1 MTALLEVDRL
11 TIDAR
16 RDDGGLTPIVK
27 GVSFSVKRGEVVALI
42 GESGSGK
49 TTIALSALGYAKPG
63 LEFTGGEVRL
73 DGRDVISMPREEQRA
88 LRGQRVAYLAQSA
101 AATFNPALTIG
112 EQVTESPV
120 LHGQLSRE
128 NADHRA
134 EELYRALELPDP
146 DRLGKRYPH
155 QVSGGQLQRLMA
167 AMALC
172 GKPDLLILDEPTTAL
187 DVTTQIEV
195 LKAFKSVIKK
205 EGSAAIYVTHDL
217 SVVAQIADHI
227 VVLYAGDVQ
236 EHGTADQVINRPTHD
251 YTRRLMA
258 AVRPPP
264 AAGQG
269 DESSDAHRRDAPAL
283 EVRDVTAGYGKRR
296 NGAPALK
303 VLRDVNVAVQRGH
316 TVGVI
321 GESGCGKSTLARV
334 MSGLLPASEGEVL
347 LDGDALPPSLRQR
360 DRSELQ
366 KVQFV
371 FQMADTALNPRQRID
386 HILGRPLE
394 FYLGLK
400 GEAKRKR
407 IGELLHMVE
416 LPQEFAGRYPE
427 ELSGGQK
434 QRVNLARALAASPEV
449 LLCDEVISAL
459 DTIVGANVI
468 ELLKRLRRQT
478 GVSFVFIS
486 HDLSTIASFADEI
499 VVLYAGRVVE
509 QGPTD
514 RVLSP
519 PYHPYTRLL
528 ISSVPELRIGWLEQA
543 MQTQEAKAG
552 IDRVVRLTEVGCPF
566 YDRCPAGGRG
576 HLRPGDPSHPASRR
590 SACHRMPSERGGV
603 HALKVQARACRT
615 SAGTCAEQT
624 PARAPHDTTPVLG
637 SSPLRGRRRPDR
649 LDTGQGIPHR
659 KAMAHG
665 PRPA

>member
-1 MTALLEVDRL
+1 MPPLLEVDNL

-16 RDDGGLTPIVK
+16 TDDGHVVPIVK
-27 GVSFSVKRGEVVALI
+27 GVSFSVQRGEVVALI

-49 TTIALSALGYAKPG
+49 TTIALSSLGYTKPG

-73 DGRDVISMPREEQRA
+73 DGENVITMSPDVIRA

-112 EQVTESPV
+112 EQVTESAI
-120 LHGQLSRE
+120 LHGALTSAE
-128 NADHRA
+128 ANTRA
-134 EELYRALELPDP
+134 TELYRALDLPDP
-146 DRLGKRYPH
+146 ERLGRRYPH

-172 GKPDLLILDEPTTAL
+172 GKPDLLVLDEPTTAL

-195 LKAFKSVIKK
+195 LKAFKSVIRQ
-205 EGSAAIYVTHDL
+205 EGAAAIYVTHDL
-217 SVVAQIADHI
+217 SVVAQIADRI
-227 VVLYAGDVQ
+227 VVLYAGDIQ
-236 EHGTADQVINRPTHD
+236 EYGSADQVINEPSHD

-269 DESSDAHRRDAPAL
+269 DELSGEHERDAPAL
-283 EVRDVTAGYGKRR
+283 EVKSITAGYGRGKG
-296 NGAPALK
+296 GAPRVT
-303 VLRDVNVAVQRGH
+303 VLRDVNVAIERGH

-334 MSGLLPASEGEVL
+334 MAGLLPASSGEVNL
-347 LDGDALPPSLRQR
+347 SGKPLSPSLHE
-360 DRSELQ
+360 RSRAELQ

-386 HILGRPLE
+386 QILGRPIE

-400 GEAKRKR
+400 GDQKRRR
-407 IGELLHMVE
+407 INELLQMVE
-416 LPQEFAGRYPE
+416 LPVEFAGRYPE

-468 ELLKRLRRQT
+468 ELLKRLREQT

-486 HDLSTIASFADEI
+486 HDLSTVASFADEI

-514 RVLSP
+514 KVLSP

-528 ISSVPELRIGWLEQA
+528 IASVPELRIGWLEETMA
-543 MQTQEAKAG
+543 TQEAQAG
-552 IDRVVRLTEVGCPF
+552 IDRGVTLTDVGCPF
-566 YDRCPAGGRG
+566 FDRCPVAIPGTCDTEDPPQRQGELG
-576 HLRPGDPSHPASRR
+576 HVIQ
-590 SACHRMPSERGGV
+590 CHRSEDEF
-603 HALKVQARACRT
+603 Q
-615 SAGTCAEQT
+615 
-624 PARAPHDTTPVLG
+624 
-637 SSPLRGRRRPDR
+637 
-649 LDTGQGIPHR
+649 
-659 KAMAHG
+659 
-665 PRPA
+665 

>member
-1 MTALLEVDRL
+1 MSALLEVDDL
-11 TIDAR
+11 KISAR
-16 RDDGGLTPIVK
+16 RDDDSLLPIVK
-27 GVSFSVKRGEVVALI
+27 GVSFNVARGEVVALI

-49 TTIALSALGYAKPG
+49 TTIALSALGYTKPG
-63 LEFTGGEVRL
+63 LEFAGGEVRL
-73 DGRDVISMPREEQRA
+73 ENEDGITMESNQLRD

-112 EQVTESPV
+112 EQVTESCV
-120 LHGQLSRE
+120 LHGILDQE
-128 NADHRA
+128 QANERA
-134 EELYRALELPDP
+134 ETLYRALELPDP

-172 GKPDLLILDEPTTAL
+172 GKPDLLVLDEPTTAL

-195 LKAFKSVIKK
+195 LKAFKSVIKQ

-227 VVLYAGDVQ
+227 VVLYAGEVQ
-236 EHGTADQVINRPTHD
+236 EHGSAEQVVNQPTHD
-251 YTRRLMA
+251 YTRRLMR

-269 DESSDAHRRDAPAL
+269 DEMLGEHKRDVPAL
-283 EVRDVTAGYGKRR
+283 KVKDITAGYGRKR
-296 NGAPALK
+296 NGVPAIT
-303 VLRDVNVAVQRGH
+303 VLRDVNVSIERGH
-316 TVGVI
+316 NVGVI

-334 MSGLLPASEGEVL
+334 MAGLLPAAHGQVL
-347 LDGDALPPSLRQR
+347 LDGNDLHPALQKR

-366 KVQFV
+366 KIQFV

-400 GEAKRKR
+400 GKEKRRR
-407 IGELLHMVE
+407 IMELLDMVE
-416 LPQEFAGRYPE
+416 LPQDFAGRYPE

-459 DTIVGANVI
+459 DSIVGANVI
-468 ELLKRLRRQT
+468 ELLKRLRKQT

-486 HDLSTIASFADEI
+486 HDLSTVASFADEI

-509 QGPTD
+509 QGPVD
-514 RVLSP
+514 QVLSP

-528 ISSVPELRIGWLEQA
+528 ISSVPELRVGWLEEA
-543 MQTQEAKAG
+543 MQTQEAQAG
-552 IDRVVRLTEVGCPF
+552 IDRVVQLTETGCPF
-566 YDRCPAGGRG
+566 FDRCPLAIEGTCDRETAPIRDLGDG
-576 HLRPGDPSHPASRR
+576 HLIE
-590 SACHRMPSERGGV
+590 CHRSEEEFV
-603 HALKVQARACRT
+603 H
-615 SAGTCAEQT
+615 
-624 PARAPHDTTPVLG
+624 
-637 SSPLRGRRRPDR
+637 
-649 LDTGQGIPHR
+649 
-659 KAMAHG
+659 
-665 PRPA
+665 

>member
-1 MTALLEVDRL
+1 MSVLLEVDDL
-11 TIDAR
+11 KISAR
-16 RDDGGLTPIVK
+16 RDDDSLLPIVK
-27 GVSFSVKRGEVVALI
+27 GVSFNVARGEVVALI

-49 TTIALSALGYAKPG
+49 TTIALSALGYTKPG
-63 LEFTGGEVRL
+63 LEFAGGEVRL
-73 DGRDVISMPREEQRA
+73 ESEDVITMESNQLRA

-112 EQVTESPV
+112 EQVTESCV
-120 LHGQLSRE
+120 LHGILDQKQANE
-128 NADHRA
+128 RA
-134 EELYRALELPDP
+134 ETLYRALELPDP

-172 GKPDLLILDEPTTAL
+172 GKPDLLVLDEPTTAL

-195 LKAFKSVIKK
+195 LKAFKSVIKQ

-227 VVLYAGDVQ
+227 VVLYAGEVQ
-236 EHGTADQVINRPTHD
+236 EHGSAEQVVNQPTHD
-251 YTRRLMA
+251 YTRRLMH

-269 DESSDAHRRDAPAL
+269 DETLGEHKRDVPAL
-283 EVRDVTAGYGKRR
+283 KVKDITAGYGRKR
-296 NGAPALK
+296 NGVPAIT
-303 VLRDVNVAVQRGH
+303 VLRDVNVSIERGH

-334 MSGLLPASEGEVL
+334 MAGLLPAAHGQVL
-347 LDGDALPPSLRQR
+347 LDGNDLQPALQKR

-366 KVQFV
+366 KIQFV

-400 GEAKRKR
+400 GKEKRRR
-407 IGELLHMVE
+407 IMELLDMVE
-416 LPQEFAGRYPE
+416 LPQDFAGRYPE

-459 DTIVGANVI
+459 DSIVGANVI
-468 ELLKRLRRQT
+468 ELLKRLRKQT

-486 HDLSTIASFADEI
+486 HDLSTVASFADEI

-509 QGPTD
+509 QGPVD
-514 RVLSP
+514 QVLSP

-528 ISSVPELRIGWLEQA
+528 ISSVPELRVGWLEET
-543 MQTQEAKAG
+543 MQTQEAQAG
-552 IDRVVRLTEVGCPF
+552 IDRVVQLTEIGCPF
-566 YDRCPAGGRG
+566 FDRCPLAIEGTCDRETAPIRDLGDG
-576 HLRPGDPSHPASRR
+576 HLIE
-590 SACHRMPSERGGV
+590 CHRSEEEFV
-603 HALKVQARACRT
+603 H
-615 SAGTCAEQT
+615 
-624 PARAPHDTTPVLG
+624 
-637 SSPLRGRRRPDR
+637 
-649 LDTGQGIPHR
+649 
-659 KAMAHG
+659 
-665 PRPA
+665 

>member
-1 MTALLEVDRL
+1 MSVLLEVDDL
-11 TIDAR
+11 KISAR
-16 RDDGGLTPIVK
+16 RDDDSLLPIVK
-27 GVSFSVKRGEVVALI
+27 GVSFNVARGEVVALI

-49 TTIALSALGYAKPG
+49 TTIALSALGYTKPG
-63 LEFTGGEVRL
+63 LEFAGGEVRL
-73 DGRDVISMPREEQRA
+73 ESEDVITMESNQLRA

-112 EQVTESPV
+112 EQVTESCV
-120 LHGQLSRE
+120 LHGILDQKQANE
-128 NADHRA
+128 RA
-134 EELYRALELPDP
+134 ETLYRALELPDP

-172 GKPDLLILDEPTTAL
+172 GKPDLLVLDEPTTAL

-195 LKAFKSVIKK
+195 LKAFKSVIKQ

-227 VVLYAGDVQ
+227 VVLYAGEVQ
-236 EHGTADQVINRPTHD
+236 EHGSSEQVVNQPTHD
-251 YTRRLMA
+251 YTRRLMH

-269 DESSDAHRRDAPAL
+269 DETLGEHKRDVPAL
-283 EVRDVTAGYGKRR
+283 KVKDITAGYGRKR
-296 NGAPALK
+296 NGVPAIT
-303 VLRDVNVAVQRGH
+303 VLRDVNVSIERGH

-334 MSGLLPASEGEVL
+334 MAGLLPAAHGQVL
-347 LDGDALPPSLRQR
+347 LDGNDLQPALQKR

-366 KVQFV
+366 KIQFV

-400 GEAKRKR
+400 GKEKRRR
-407 IGELLHMVE
+407 IMELLDMVE
-416 LPQEFAGRYPE
+416 LPQDFAGRYPE

-459 DTIVGANVI
+459 DSIVGANVI
-468 ELLKRLRRQT
+468 ELLKRLRKQT

-486 HDLSTIASFADEI
+486 HDLSTVASFADEI

-509 QGPTD
+509 QGPVD
-514 RVLSP
+514 QVLSP

-528 ISSVPELRIGWLEQA
+528 ISSVPELRVGWLEEA
-543 MQTQEAKAG
+543 MQTQEAQAG
-552 IDRVVRLTEVGCPF
+552 IDRVVQLTEIGCPF
-566 YDRCPAGGRG
+566 FDRCPLAIEGTCDRETAPIRDLGDG
-576 HLRPGDPSHPASRR
+576 HLIE
-590 SACHRMPSERGGV
+590 CHRSEEEFV
-603 HALKVQARACRT
+603 H
-615 SAGTCAEQT
+615 
-624 PARAPHDTTPVLG
+624 
-637 SSPLRGRRRPDR
+637 
-649 LDTGQGIPHR
+649 
-659 KAMAHG
+659 
-665 PRPA
+665 

>member
-1 MTALLEVDRL
+1 MPALLEVDRL
-11 TIDAR
+11 RIDAR
-16 RDDGGLTPIVK
+16 NDDDSLSPIVK
-27 GVSFSVKRGEVVALI
+27 GVSFKVERGEVVALI

-73 DGRDVISMPREEQRA
+73 HGRDVISMPPDEQRA

-112 EQVTESPV
+112 EQVTESPI

-128 NADHRA
+128 EADRRA

-146 DRLGKRYPH
+146 DRMGKRYPH

-195 LKAFKSVIKK
+195 LKAFKSVIRQ
-205 EGSAAIYVTHDL
+205 EGAAAVYVTHDL

-227 VVLYAGDVQ
+227 VVLYAGDIQ
-236 EHGTADQVINRPTHD
+236 EQGTADQIVNQPAHD

-269 DESSDAHRRDAPAL
+269 DETSVEHERDAPAL
-283 EVRDVTAGYGKRR
+283 EVRNVTAGYGK
-296 NGAPALK
+296 GTAAVK
-303 VLRDVNVAVQRGH
+303 VLRDVNLTVHRGH

-334 MSGLLPASEGEVL
+334 MSGLLPAREGEVL
-347 LDGDALPPSLRQR
+347 LDGQRLQPSLR
-360 DRSELQ
+360 DRARGELQ

-386 HILGRPLE
+386 HIVGRPIE

-400 GEAKRKR
+400 GEEKRRR
-407 IGELLHMVE
+407 IGELLQMVE
-416 LPQEFAGRYPE
+416 LPAEFAGRYPE

-468 ELLKRLRRQT
+468 ELLKRLRKQT

-509 QGPTD
+509 QGKTD
-514 RVLSP
+514 QVLSP

-528 ISSVPELRIGWLEQA
+528 IASVPELRIGWLEET
-543 MQTQEAKAG
+543 METQEAQAG
-552 IDRVVRLTEVGCPF
+552 IDRVVKLTDIGCPF
-566 YDRCPAGGRG
+566 FDRCPLAIEGTCDLETPPTRSLGGG
-576 HLRPGDPSHPASRR
+576 HTIE
-590 SACHRMPSERGGV
+590 CHRSEEEFV
-603 HALKVQARACRT
+603 N
-615 SAGTCAEQT
+615 
-624 PARAPHDTTPVLG
+624 
-637 SSPLRGRRRPDR
+637 
-649 LDTGQGIPHR
+649 
-659 KAMAHG
+659 
-665 PRPA
+665 

>member
-1 MTALLEVDRL
+1 MSVLLEVDHL
-11 TIDAR
+11 KISAR
-16 RDDGGLTPIVK
+16 KDDDNLTPIVK
-27 GVSFSVKRGEVVALI
+27 GVSFNVARGEVIALI

-49 TTIALSALGYAKPG
+49 TTIALAALGYTKPG
-63 LEFTGGEVRL
+63 LEFTGGQVRL
-73 DGRDVISMPREEQRA
+73 EGEDVITMASDQLRA

-112 EQVTESPV
+112 EQVTESCV
-120 LHGQLSRE
+120 LHGILNQE
-128 NADHRA
+128 QANERA
-134 EELYRALELPDP
+134 EFLYRALELPDP

-167 AMALC
+167 ATALC
-172 GKPDLLILDEPTTAL
+172 GKPDLLVLDEPTTAL

-195 LKAFKSVIKK
+195 LKAFKSVIKQ

-227 VVLYAGDVQ
+227 VVLYAGEVQ
-236 EHGTADQVINRPTHD
+236 EHGSAEQVVSHPGHD
-251 YTRRLMA
+251 YTRRLMH

-269 DESSDAHRRDAPAL
+269 EETSSEHRREDPAL
-283 EVRDVTAGYGKRR
+283 EVIDIVAGYGKARD
-296 NGAPALK
+296 GTPAIT
-303 VLRDVNVAVQRGH
+303 VLRDVNVSIERGH

-334 MSGLLPASEGEVL
+334 MAGLLPAAQGKVL
-347 LDGDALPPSLRQR
+347 LDGDTLQPTLEKRS
-360 DRSELQ
+360 RSELQ

-400 GEAKRKR
+400 GKEKRRR
-407 IGELLHMVE
+407 IGELLQMVE

-459 DTIVGANVI
+459 DSIVGANVI
-468 ELLKRLRRQT
+468 ELLKRLRKQT

-486 HDLSTIASFADEI
+486 HDLSTVASFADEI
-499 VVLYAGRVVE
+499 VVLYAGRVME
-509 QGPTD
+509 KGTTD
-514 RVLSP
+514 AVLSP

-528 ISSVPELRIGWLEQA
+528 ISSVPELRVGWLEET
-543 MQTQEAKAG
+543 MQTQEAQAG
-552 IDRVVRLTEVGCPF
+552 IDRVVTLTDTGCPF
-566 YDRCPAGGRG
+566 FDRCPLAIRDTCDRETAPARQLGAG
-576 HLRPGDPSHPASRR
+576 HAIE
-590 SACHRMPSERGGV
+590 CHRSEAEFV
-603 HALKVQARACRT
+603 H
-615 SAGTCAEQT
+615 
-624 PARAPHDTTPVLG
+624 
-637 SSPLRGRRRPDR
+637 
-649 LDTGQGIPHR
+649 
-659 KAMAHG
+659 
-665 PRPA
+665 

>member
-1 MTALLEVDRL
+1 MSVLLEVDDL
-11 TIDAR
+11 KISAR
-16 RDDGGLTPIVK
+16 RDDDSLLPIVK
-27 GVSFSVKRGEVVALI
+27 GVSFNVARGEVVALI

-49 TTIALSALGYAKPG
+49 TTIALSALGYTKPG
-63 LEFTGGEVRL
+63 LEFAGGEVRL
-73 DGRDVISMPREEQRA
+73 ESEDVITMESNQLRV

-112 EQVTESPV
+112 EQVTESCV
-120 LHGQLSRE
+120 LHGILNQE
-128 NADHRA
+128 QANERA
-134 EELYRALELPDP
+134 ETLYRALELPDP

-172 GKPDLLILDEPTTAL
+172 GKPDLLVLDEPTTAL

-195 LKAFKSVIKK
+195 LKAFKSVIKQ

-227 VVLYAGDVQ
+227 VVLYAGEVQ
-236 EHGTADQVINRPTHD
+236 EHGSAEQVVNQPTHD
-251 YTRRLMA
+251 YTRRLMH

-269 DESSDAHRRDAPAL
+269 DETLGEHKRDVPAL
-283 EVRDVTAGYGKRR
+283 KVKDITAGYGRKR
-296 NGAPALK
+296 NGVPAIT
-303 VLRDVNVAVQRGH
+303 VLRDVNVSIERGH

-334 MSGLLPASEGEVL
+334 MAGLLPAAHGQVL
-347 LDGDALPPSLRQR
+347 LDGNDLQPALQKR

-366 KVQFV
+366 KIQFV

-400 GEAKRKR
+400 GKEKRRR
-407 IGELLHMVE
+407 IMELLDMVE
-416 LPQEFAGRYPE
+416 LPQDFAGRYPE

-459 DTIVGANVI
+459 DSIVGANVI
-468 ELLKRLRRQT
+468 ELLKRLRKQT

-486 HDLSTIASFADEI
+486 HDLSTVASFADEI

-509 QGPTD
+509 QGPVD
-514 RVLSP
+514 QVLSP

-528 ISSVPELRIGWLEQA
+528 ISSVPELRVGWLEEA
-543 MQTQEAKAG
+543 MQTQEAQAG
-552 IDRVVRLTEVGCPF
+552 IDRVVQLTEIGCPF
-566 YDRCPAGGRG
+566 FDRCPLAIEGTCDRETAPIRDLGDG
-576 HLRPGDPSHPASRR
+576 HLIE
-590 SACHRMPSERGGV
+590 CHRSKEEFV
-603 HALKVQARACRT
+603 H
-615 SAGTCAEQT
+615 
-624 PARAPHDTTPVLG
+624 
-637 SSPLRGRRRPDR
+637 
-649 LDTGQGIPHR
+649 
-659 KAMAHG
+659 
-665 PRPA
+665 

>member
-1 MTALLEVDRL
+1 MPALLEVDRL
-11 TIDAR
+11 KIDAR
-16 RDDGGLTPIVK
+16 GDDGGLTPIVK

-73 DGRDVISMPREEQRA
+73 DGRDVISMPPDEQRA

-112 EQVTESPV
+112 EQVTESPI

-128 NADHRA
+128 QADLRA

-195 LKAFKSVIKK
+195 LKAFKSVIRQ

-236 EHGTADQVINRPTHD
+236 EHGTADKVINRPSHD

-269 DESSDAHRRDAPAL
+269 DESSDAHERDAPAL
-283 EVRDVTAGYGKRR
+283 EVKNVTAGYGKGRG
-296 NGAPALK
+296 GAPVLK
-303 VLRDVNVAVQRGH
+303 VLRDINVAVQRGH

-347 LDGDALPPSLRQR
+347 LDGDRLQPSLHQR
-360 DRSELQ
+360 ARGELQ

-386 HILGRPLE
+386 HILGRPIE

-400 GEAKRKR
+400 GAKKRKR

-416 LPQEFAGRYPE
+416 LPPEFAGRYPE

-468 ELLKRLRRQT
+468 ELLKRLRKQT

-528 ISSVPELRIGWLEQA
+528 ISSVPELRIGWLEEA
-543 MQTQEAKAG
+543 METQEAKAG
-552 IDRVVRLTEVGCPF
+552 IDRVVKLTEIGCPF
-566 YDRCPAGGRG
+566 FDRCPLAVEGTCDREDPPIRRLGDG
-576 HLRPGDPSHPASRR
+576 HAIE
-590 SACHRMPSERGGV
+590 CHRSERDFM
-603 HALKVQARACRT
+603 H
-615 SAGTCAEQT
+615 
-624 PARAPHDTTPVLG
+624 
-637 SSPLRGRRRPDR
+637 
-649 LDTGQGIPHR
+649 
-659 KAMAHG
+659 
-665 PRPA
+665 

>member
-128 NADHRA
+128 QADLRA

-195 LKAFKSVIKK
+195 LKAFKSVIRQ
-205 EGSAAIYVTHDL
+205 EGSAAVYVTHDL

-227 VVLYAGDVQ
+227 VVLYAGDIQ
-236 EHGTADQVINRPTHD
+236 EHGTADQVINRPSHD

-269 DESSDAHRRDAPAL
+269 DESSDEHERDAPAL
-283 EVRDVTAGYGKRR
+283 EVRNVTAGYGKGR
-296 NGAPALK
+296 NGALALK
-303 VLRDVNVAVQRGH
+303 VLRDINVAVQRGH

-347 LDGDALPPSLRQR
+347 LDGGTLRPSLRQR
-360 DRSELQ
+360 DRDELR

-400 GEAKRKR
+400 GEEKRKR

-416 LPQEFAGRYPE
+416 LPPEFAGRYPE

-543 MQTQEAKAG
+543 METQEAKAG
-552 IDRVVRLTEVGCPF
+552 IDRVVRLTEIGCPF
-566 YDRCPAGGRG
+566 FDRCPLAVEGTCNRETPPIRRLGDG
-576 HLRPGDPSHPASRR
+576 HAIE
-590 SACHRMPSERGGV
+590 CHRSEKEFV
-603 HALKVQARACRT
+603 H
-615 SAGTCAEQT
+615 
-624 PARAPHDTTPVLG
+624 
-637 SSPLRGRRRPDR
+637 
-649 LDTGQGIPHR
+649 
-659 KAMAHG
+659 
-665 PRPA
+665 